1 MTRSKSAVVRFILL
15 VLVAGLICLA
25 TFTSADAA
33 KRWVAMDCGPTMSLS
48 LESSLPAKNIAYK
61 GILVRLGDDKKAT
74 VAFDADLMR
83 YSVGWDGGYI
93 NWRSIVYDGSH
104 GTHPAVAGKQ
114 RFGNRA
120 TPGWA
125 KAGSFKDPRVFR
137 IDPNNKKAAPI
148 AYGPMPRDWVQY
160 KGLYMHGNRVVFSYT
175 VGKTSVLDNPGLE
188 TKNGVTLFT
197 RTLNIGK
204 SSEDLALQVLEN
216 PAQSGSV
223 ASAKT
228 LESIGAKG
236 PANGNVVALKADGG
250 ATIVSVSGDT
260 KGVTWEVTKGS
271 EVRLHVPASSTPAKL
286 KICIAAVTKDQS
298 TAAATV
304 ATASKGPEDLSA
316 LTKGGPKRWAEKL
329 TTKGKLGGDDRVYA
343 TDQIIA
349 PMENP
354 WNSWMRL
361 GGFDFFKDPTKA
373 AVCTW
378 NGDVWIVEGID
389 DKLEKLTWTRIATGM
404 FQPLGVKI
412 VDETIYVTC
421 RDQIARLHD
430 LNGDGEI
437 DFYECF
443 NGDHQVTKHFHEF
456 AMDLQTDK
464 EGNFYYAKS
473 ARHAKDCIVPQ
484 HGTLMRVSKD
494 GQKTEILC
502 NGFRAAN
509 GVGIGPN
516 GELMTS
522 DQEGHWTPANRINMC
537 KVGGFYGN
545 LYSFH
550 DHKRKVSDGYDP
562 PLVWLPKNYDRSPAS
577 QLWVEG
583 NKWGL
588 PAGTMIHTSY
598 GTGQL
603 RVVMHETVD
612 GTPQGAVCTLPTI
625 TYPTGV
631 MRGRF
636 RADDGQLYICGL
648 FGWAGSRTYPGGF
661 YRVRYTG
668 KPVQLPV
675 AVNVKKNGIAVTF
688 TQPLDRES
696 AENDDNYAVG
706 QWNYRWTSRY
716 GSAHY
721 SVENPRKRGQ
731 DEVEIKSA
739 KLSPDGKTVFL
750 ELEKVQPV
758 MQMKITVN
766 LKAKDGTPIKLS
778 ILNTINKVPK

>member
-1 MTRSKSAVVRFILL
+1 
-15 VLVAGLICLA
+15 
-25 TFTSADAA
+25 
-33 KRWVAMDCGPTMSLS
+33 
-48 LESSLPAKNIAYK
+48 
-61 GILVRLGDDKKAT
+61 
-74 VAFDADLMR
+74 
-83 YSVGWDGGYI
+83 
-93 NWRSIVYDGSH
+93 
-104 GTHPAVAGKQ
+104 
-114 RFGNRA
+114 
-120 TPGWA
+120 
-125 KAGSFKDPRVFR
+125 
-137 IDPNNKKAAPI
+137 
-148 AYGPMPRDWVQY
+148 
-160 KGLYMHGNRVVFSYT
+160 
-175 VGKTSVLDNPGLE
+175 
-188 TKNGVTLFT
+188 
-197 RTLNIGK
+197 
-204 SSEDLALQVLEN
+204 
-216 PAQSGSV
+216 
-223 ASAKT
+223 
-228 LESIGAKG
+228 
-236 PANGNVVALKADGG
+236 
-250 ATIVSVSGDT
+250 
-260 KGVTWEVTKGS
+260 
-271 EVRLHVPASSTPAKL
+271 
-286 KICIAAVTKDQS
+286 
-298 TAAATV
+298 
-304 ATASKGPEDLSA
+304 
-316 LTKGGPKRWAEKL
+316 
-329 TTKGKLGGDDRVYA
+329 
-343 TDQIIA
+343 
-349 PMENP
+349 
-354 WNSWMRL
+354 
-361 GGFDFFKDPTKA
+361 
-373 AVCTW
+373 
-378 NGDVWIVEGID
+378 
-389 DKLEKLTWTRIATGM
+389 
-404 FQPLGVKI
+404 
-412 VDETIYVTC
+412 
-421 RDQIARLHD
+421 
-430 LNGDGEI
+430 
-437 DFYECF
+437 
-443 NGDHQVTKHFHEF
+443 
-456 AMDLQTDK
+456 
-464 EGNFYYAKS
+464 
-473 ARHAKDCIVPQ
+473 
-484 HGTLMRVSKD
+484 
-494 GQKTEILC
+494 
-502 NGFRAAN
+502 
-509 GVGIGPN
+509 
-516 GELMTS
+516 
-522 DQEGHWTPANRINMC
+522 
-537 KVGGFYGN
+537 
-545 LYSFH
+545 
-550 DHKRKVSDGYDP
+550 VSDGYDP